1 MVHLQQQRLKHS
13 QACLP
18 IYAKQGYYSHMTF
31 TKMMESELTMTLSL
45 IKQICM
51 DGITLVFHALVCTS
65 PAPSAI
71 SLARL

>member
-1 MVHLQQQRLKHS
+1 
-13 QACLP
+13 
-18 IYAKQGYYSHMTF
+18 MTF